1 MINRCLLSLLFLAFT
16 FSDLLA
22 YNADSGECM
31 LMENIKELLEEYK
44 SYNSNIKAAALQ
56 LATYSGANGLI
67 ASAKGSAESAR
78 SSVEGIN
85 NKAATKSKW
94 AGGLSL
100 ASTAANVVSTG
111 LLAGAFVNNNKTMKN
126 LDNMHSTLSEMNI
139 DGKSVI
145 DREIT
150 DNQIASEG
158 DVDDLKNKA
167 KCLKDFYDNY
177 ASGKDFDRKEEESI
191 FLTGDDD
198 NIDVGFLA
206 YRENKGKRQA
216 YYCGEVGIKAELFIN
231 MFSKDKLDFNTGV
244 CSWSN
249 IKDIEVQS
257 DKGPGSP
264 SPVVSDDPGKLL
276 KKAAN
281 IVSNKFDS
289 MINGGVFKGTNR
301 KTAKKFADITCEG
314 GIFKYQII
322 GGGATNTSVPD
333 VPSSVQP

>member
-56 LATYSGANGLI
+56 LVTYSGASGLI
-67 ASAKGSAESAR
+67 ASAKGRAESAR
-78 SSVEGIN
+78 SSIEDIN
-85 NKAATKSKW
+85 NKAATQSKW

-100 ASTAANVVSTG
+100 ASTAANFVSTG

-126 LDNMHSTLSEMNI
+126 LDNMHGTLSEMNI
-139 DGKSVI
+139 DGKSVV

-158 DVDDLKNKA
+158 DVDNLKNKA
-167 KCLKDFYDNY
+167 KCLKAFYDRY
-177 ASGKDFDRKEEESI
+177 TSGNAFLEQKEGESI

-216 YYCGEVGIKAELFIN
+216 YYCGEVGIKAALFVN

-249 IKDIEVQS
+249 IKDIEIQS

-264 SPVVSDDPGKLL
+264 SPVVSDDSGKLL

-281 IVSNKFDS
+281 VISNKFDS
-289 MINGGVFKGTNR
+289 MINGGVFKGTSR
-301 KTAKKFADITCEG
+301 KTAERFVDMTCESG
-314 GIFKYQII
+314 MLVFKPVA
-322 GGGATNTSVPD
+322 GSGE
-333 VPSSVQP
+333 